1 MCSMEKLEKYLQFR
15 QDLMGKIDPK
25 QTALLVI
32 DMQKYQVEK
41 GWPLYKAIEGV
52 NPGILDYFVQEVD
65 TKVIPNLQKLL
76 KFCRELKIPVIYTKY
91 SSFMPD
97 GSDLPTPIKKLNEI
111 NKNFLGAIIF
121 PYISNEASEIIEA
134 LKPNPETDWVLQKNT
149 SGTFI
154 STKLDHLLRN
164 MGIRTVLVTGVVTHF
179 CVESTAREA
188 SDYGFEVYIID
199 DCCAGWSP
207 ELHENS
213 LKTFGLIY
221 GFVLPF
227 EKVIKKIQRNIK
239 KDQKKVKPTPT
250 TN

>member
-1 MCSMEKLEKYLQFR
+1 MEKLEKYLQFR
-15 QDLMGKIDPK
+15 QDQIGKIDPQK
-25 QTALLVI
+25 TALLVI

-41 GWPLYKAIEGV
+41 EWPLYKAIDGL
-52 NPGILDYFVQEVD
+52 NPGILDYFVAEVEK
-65 TKVIPNLQKLL
+65 KVVPNLQKFI
-76 KFCRELKIPVIYTKY
+76 KFCRDVKIPVIYTKY

-97 GSDLPTPIKKLNEI
+97 GSDLPAPLKRVNKMT
-111 NKNFLGAIIF
+111 KNFLGDAIF
-121 PYISNEASEIIEA
+121 PYISEVASEIIEA
-134 LKPNPETDWVLQKNT
+134 LKPNLQSDWVLQKNT

-164 MGIRTVLVTGVVTHF
+164 MGVETVLVTGVVTHF

-188 SDYGFEVYIID
+188 SDYGFDVFIID

-213 LKTFGLIY
+213 LKTFGLIF

-227 EKVIKKIQRNIK
+227 EKLIKKIKRTMK
-239 KDQKKVKPTPT
+239 RDKKKVKPTPIT
-250 TN
+250 Q